1 MWWKCSSFIH
11 LTVND
16 QYEIRYRYEDGLFLI
31 LPDKEIQL
39 RDIDSYCF
47 GRSKFHKY
55 TVGDLYTNMLEII
68 INRITEIEKAEGI
81 IDIDEIESML
91 LTEKYEQEWTSK
103 GYIDICADGT
113 WWFPAYAL
121 SEKDNSNC

>member
-1 MWWKCSSFIH
+1 
-11 LTVND
+11 
-16 QYEIRYRYEDGLFLI
+16 
-31 LPDKEIQL
+31 
-39 RDIDSYCF
+39 
-47 GRSKFHKY
+47 
-55 TVGDLYTNMLEII
+55 MLEII

-113 WWFPAYAL
+113 W
-121 SEKDNSNC
+121 